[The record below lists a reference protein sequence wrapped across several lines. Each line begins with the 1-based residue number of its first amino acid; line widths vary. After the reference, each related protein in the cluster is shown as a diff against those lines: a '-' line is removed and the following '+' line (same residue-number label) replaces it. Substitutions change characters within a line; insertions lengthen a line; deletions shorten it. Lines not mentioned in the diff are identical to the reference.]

1 MRALLA
7 DRNGRR
13 YLIGQLLSVFGDTAM
28 WLAAGIWVKTLT
40 GSNAAAGL
48 TFFAFGAPSVLAPA
62 AGMLVDR
69 VKKRPLLVATDLAL
83 GASVLLLLLVH
94 GRDQVWLIYLVMV
107 LYGVA
112 YGVLGSGESA
122 LLREMLPEELLGNA
136 NGILQTFREGIRLVG
151 PLAGAGLFAW
161 KGGGA
166 VAIVDACTFLIAG
179 AATFSLHVTEVR
191 PQRGEH
197 HWFDEATAGVRHA
210 WKTTVLR
217 QILIA
222 CLLIIVPFG
231 FYETISFA
239 VVGSGLHKPPTFL
252 GILASVQGV
261 GAIAG
266 GLTAAAIMK
275 RTTEGALFAFACLL
289 FAAASL
295 LLTLQWLP
303 AVIAGALV
311 VGACLPWVLV
321 ALFTLVQR
329 RTPMELQGRAYSAF
343 DTLIGVPQ
351 TLSIAAGAGLIALVD
366 YRLLL
371 VFAAVMGVVAGLY
384 LLTRDEQRQ
393 PPAQETAA
401 PPRAL
406 PDIEAADAVTLPIVS
421 AQVAAG
427 TSRVLQISAN
437 RAALGLAI
445 RSCVSRSTLNSPKR
459 LVYPSAHSKLSQAV
473 Q

>member
-1 MRALLA
+1 VRALLS

-48 TFFAFGAPSVLAPA
+48 VFFAFGLPSVLAPA

-69 VKKRPLLVATDLAL
+69 VKKRPLLVTTDLVL

-107 LYGVA
+107 LYGLA

-136 NGILQTFREGIRLVG
+136 NGILQTFRQGIRLVG
-151 PLAGAGLFAW
+151 PVAGAGLFAW

-166 VAIVDACTFLIAG
+166 VAIVDACTFLIA
-179 AATFSLHVTEVR
+179 AVATFSLHVSEVQPVR
-191 PQRGEH
+191 SEH
-197 HWFDEATAGVRHA
+197 HWFEEVTAGVRHA
-210 WKTTVLR
+210 WNTTVLR

-231 FYETISFA
+231 FFETIAFA
-239 VVGSGLHKPPTFL
+239 VVGTGLHRPPTFL
-252 GILASVQGV
+252 GVIATVQGV

-303 AVIAGALV
+303 GVLAGAMV

-321 ALFTLVQR
+321 ALYTLVQR
-329 RTPMELQGRAYSAF
+329 RTPMVLQGRVYSAF

-351 TLSIAAGAGLIALVD
+351 TVSIAIGAGLIAFVD

-371 VFAAVMGVVAGLY
+371 AFAALMGVIAAAY

-393 PPAQETAA
+393 PP
-401 PPRAL
+401 
-406 PDIEAADAVTLPIVS
+406 PDTSASEHVARVTDAVDTVALPIV
-421 AQVAAG
+421 
-427 TSRVLQISAN
+427 
-437 RAALGLAI
+437 
-445 RSCVSRSTLNSPKR
+445 
-459 LVYPSAHSKLSQAV
+459 
-473 Q
+473 

>member
-1 MRALLA
+1 
-7 DRNGRR
+7 
-13 YLIGQLLSVFGDTAM
+13 VFGDTAM

-48 TFFAFGAPSVLAPA
+48 VFFAFGLPSVLAPA

-69 VKKRPLLVATDLAL
+69 VKKRPLLVTTDLAL

-136 NGILQTFREGIRLVG
+136 NGILQTFRQGIRLVG
-151 PLAGAGLFAW
+151 PVAGAGLFAW

-166 VAIVDACTFLIAG
+166 VAIVDACTFLIA
-179 AATFSLHVTEVR
+179 AIATFSLRVSEVQPVR
-191 PQRGEH
+191 SEH
-197 HWFDEATAGVRHA
+197 HWFDEVTAGIRHA
-210 WKTTVLR
+210 WNTTVLR

-231 FYETISFA
+231 FFETIAFA
-239 VVGSGLHKPPTFL
+239 VVGTGLHRPPTFL
-252 GILASVQGV
+252 GVIATVEGV
-261 GAIAG
+261 GAIGG
-266 GLTAAAIMK
+266 GLTAAAIMT

-303 AVIAGALV
+303 GVLVGAMV

-321 ALFTLVQR
+321 ALYTLVQR
-329 RTPMELQGRAYSAF
+329 RTPMALQGRVYSAF

-351 TLSIAAGAGLIALVD
+351 TVSIAIGAALIAFVD

-371 VFAAVMGVVAGLY
+371 AFAALMGVIAAAY

-393 PPAQETAA
+393 PPPDTSA
-401 PPRAL
+401 P
-406 PDIEAADAVTLPIVS
+406 E
-421 AQVAAG
+421 QVAAM
-427 TSRVLQISAN
+427 TDAVDATTLQVI
-437 RAALGLAI
+437 
-445 RSCVSRSTLNSPKR
+445 
-459 LVYPSAHSKLSQAV
+459 
-473 Q
+473 

>member
-48 TFFAFGAPSVLAPA
+48 TFFAFAAPSVIAPA

-69 VKKRPLLVATDLAL
+69 VKKRPLLVTTDLAL
-83 GASVLLLLLVH
+83 GAGVLLLLLVH

-107 LYGVA
+107 LYGLA

-136 NGILQTFREGIRLVG
+136 NGILQTFRQGMRLVG
-151 PLAGAGLFAW
+151 PIAGAGLFAW
-161 KGGGA
+161 KGGGT
-166 VAIVDACTFLIAG
+166 VAIVDACTFLIA
-179 AATFSLHVTEVR
+179 ALATLSLHLSEVQPVR
-191 PQRGEH
+191 SELR
-197 HWFDEATAGVRHA
+197 WYDEMTAGVRHA
-210 WKTTVLR
+210 WKTPVLR

-231 FYETISFA
+231 FYETITFA
-239 VVGSGLHKPPTFL
+239 VIGTGLHKPPTFL

-266 GLTAAAIMK
+266 GLTAAAIMR
-275 RTTEGALFAFACLL
+275 RTNEGALFAFACVL

-303 AVIAGALV
+303 GVIAGILV
-311 VGACLPWVLV
+311 VGACLPWVIV
-321 ALFTLVQR
+321 ALYTLVQR
-329 RTPMELQGRAYSAF
+329 RTPLELQGRVYSAF

-351 TLSIAAGAGLIALVD
+351 TVSIAAGAGLVALID

-371 VFAAVMGVVAGLY
+371 GFAALMGAIAAVY
-384 LLTRDEQRQ
+384 LLSRDEQRRL
-393 PPAQETAA
+393 PPHHSAS
-401 PPRAL
+401 PPDL
-406 PDIEAADAVTLPIVS
+406 SHNDAMDSVTLPVS
-421 AQVAAG
+421 
-427 TSRVLQISAN
+427 
-437 RAALGLAI
+437 
-445 RSCVSRSTLNSPKR
+445 
-459 LVYPSAHSKLSQAV
+459 
-473 Q
+473 

>member
-1 MRALLA
+1 MRALLS

-48 TFFAFGAPSVLAPA
+48 VFFAFGLPSVLAPA

-69 VKKRPLLVATDLAL
+69 VKKRPLLVTTDLVL

-107 LYGVA
+107 LYGLA

-136 NGILQTFREGIRLVG
+136 NGILQTFRQGIRLVG
-151 PLAGAGLFAW
+151 PVAGAGLFAW

-166 VAIVDACTFLIAG
+166 VAIVDACTFLIA
-179 AATFSLHVTEVR
+179 AVATFSLHVSEVQPVR
-191 PQRGEH
+191 SEH
-197 HWFDEATAGVRHA
+197 HWFEEVTAGVRHA
-210 WKTTVLR
+210 WNTTVLR

-231 FYETISFA
+231 FFETIAFA
-239 VVGSGLHKPPTFL
+239 VVGTGLHRPPTFL
-252 GILASVQGV
+252 GVIATVQGV

-303 AVIAGALV
+303 GVLAGAMV

-321 ALFTLVQR
+321 ALYTLVQR
-329 RTPMELQGRAYSAF
+329 RTPMVLQGRVYSAF

-351 TLSIAAGAGLIALVD
+351 TVSIAIGAGLIAFVD

-371 VFAAVMGVVAGLY
+371 AFAALMGVIAAAY

-393 PPAQETAA
+393 PP
-401 PPRAL
+401 
-406 PDIEAADAVTLPIVS
+406 PDTSASEHVARVTDAVDTVALPIV
-421 AQVAAG
+421 
-427 TSRVLQISAN
+427 
-437 RAALGLAI
+437 
-445 RSCVSRSTLNSPKR
+445 
-459 LVYPSAHSKLSQAV
+459 
-473 Q
+473 

>member
-1 MRALLA
+1 VRALLA
-7 DRNGRR
+7 DHNGRR

-48 TFFAFGAPSVLAPA
+48 TFFAFAAPSALAPA

-69 VKKRPLLVATDLAL
+69 VKRRPLLVTTDLAL
-83 GASVLLLLLVH
+83 GAGVLLLLLVH

-107 LYGVA
+107 LYGLA

-136 NGILQTFREGIRLVG
+136 NGILQTFRQGMRLIG
-151 PLAGAGLFAW
+151 PIAGAGLFAL
-161 KGGGA
+161 KGGGT

-179 AATFSLHVTEVR
+179 VATLSLHVNEMQPVR
-191 PQRGEH
+191 SELR
-197 HWFDEATAGVRHA
+197 WFDELTAGIRHA

-231 FYETISFA
+231 FYETITFA
-239 VVGSGLHKPPTFL
+239 VIGTGLHKPPTFL

-266 GLTAAAIMK
+266 GLTAGAIMR
-275 RTTEGALFAFACLL
+275 RTNEGALFAFACML

-303 AVIAGALV
+303 GVIVGILV

-321 ALFTLVQR
+321 ALYTLVQR
-329 RTPMELQGRAYSAF
+329 RTPWELQGRVYSAF

-351 TLSIAAGAGLIALVD
+351 TVSIAAGAALIALID

-371 VFAAVMGVVAGLY
+371 AFAALMGAIAAVY
-384 LLTRDEQRQ
+384 LLSRDEQRRL
-393 PPAQETAA
+393 P
-401 PPRAL
+401 PPRSASARDL
-406 PDIEAADAVTLPIVS
+406 SNNDATDSVTLPV
-421 AQVAAG
+421 
-427 TSRVLQISAN
+427 T
-437 RAALGLAI
+437 
-445 RSCVSRSTLNSPKR
+445 
-459 LVYPSAHSKLSQAV
+459 
-473 Q
+473 

>member
-1 MRALLA
+1 VRALLA

-48 TFFAFGAPSVLAPA
+48 TFFAFAAPSALAPA

-69 VKKRPLLVATDLAL
+69 VKKRPLLVTTDLAL
-83 GASVLLLLLVH
+83 GAGVLLLLLVH

-107 LYGVA
+107 LYGLA

-136 NGILQTFREGIRLVG
+136 NGILQTFRQGMRLVG
-151 PLAGAGLFAW
+151 PIAGAGLFAW
-161 KGGGA
+161 KGGGT

-179 AATFSLHVTEVR
+179 VATLSLHVTEMQPVR
-191 PQRGEH
+191 SELR
-197 HWFDEATAGVRHA
+197 WFDELTAGIRHA

-231 FYETISFA
+231 FYETITFA
-239 VVGSGLHKPPTFL
+239 VIGTGLHKPPTFL

-266 GLTAAAIMK
+266 GLTAAAIMR
-275 RTTEGALFAFACLL
+275 RTNEGALFAFACVL

-303 AVIAGALV
+303 GVIAGILV

-321 ALFTLVQR
+321 ALYTLVQR
-329 RTPMELQGRAYSAF
+329 RTPIELQGRVYSAF

-351 TLSIAAGAGLIALVD
+351 TVSIAAGAALIALID

-371 VFAAVMGVVAGLY
+371 AFAALMGAIAAVY
-384 LLTRDEQRQ
+384 LLSRDEQRRL
-393 PPAQETAA
+393 P
-401 PPRAL
+401 PPRSASARDL
-406 PDIEAADAVTLPIVS
+406 SHNDATDSVTLPV
-421 AQVAAG
+421 
-427 TSRVLQISAN
+427 T
-437 RAALGLAI
+437 
-445 RSCVSRSTLNSPKR
+445 
-459 LVYPSAHSKLSQAV
+459 
-473 Q
+473 

>member
-1 MRALLA
+1 VRALLS

-48 TFFAFGAPSVLAPA
+48 VFFAFGLPSVLAPA

-69 VKKRPLLVATDLAL
+69 VKKRPLLVTTDLAL

-107 LYGVA
+107 LYGLA

-136 NGILQTFREGIRLVG
+136 NGILQTFRQGIRLVG
-151 PLAGAGLFAW
+151 PVAGAGLFAW

-166 VAIVDACTFLIAG
+166 VAIVDACTFLIA
-179 AATFSLHVTEVR
+179 AVATFSLQVSEVQPIR
-191 PQRGEH
+191 SEH
-197 HWFDEATAGVRHA
+197 HWFDEVTAGVRHA
-210 WKTTVLR
+210 WNTTVLR

-231 FYETISFA
+231 FFETIAFA
-239 VVGSGLHKPPTFL
+239 VVGTGLHRPPTFL
-252 GILASVQGV
+252 GVIATVQGV

-303 AVIAGALV
+303 AVLVGAMV

-321 ALFTLVQR
+321 ALYTLVQR
-329 RTPMELQGRAYSAF
+329 RTPMVLQGRVYSAF

-351 TLSIAAGAGLIALVD
+351 TVSIAIGAGLIAFVD

-371 VFAAVMGVVAGLY
+371 AFAALMGVIAAAY
-384 LLTRDEQRQ
+384 LLTRDEQRH
-393 PPAQETAA
+393 PQETSAPEQVAA
-401 PPRAL
+401 VTDAV
-406 PDIEAADAVTLPIVS
+406 DAVTLPIV
-421 AQVAAG
+421 
-427 TSRVLQISAN
+427 
-437 RAALGLAI
+437 
-445 RSCVSRSTLNSPKR
+445 
-459 LVYPSAHSKLSQAV
+459 
-473 Q
+473 

>member
-1 MRALLA
+1 MPLL
-7 DRNGRR
+7 DF
-13 YLIGQLLSVFGDTAM
+13 V
-28 WLAAGIWVKTLT
+28 
-40 GSNAAAGL
+40 
-48 TFFAFGAPSVLAPA
+48 FFAFGLPSVLAPA

-69 VKKRPLLVATDLAL
+69 VKKRPLLVTTDLAL

-136 NGILQTFREGIRLVG
+136 NGILQTFRQGIRLVG
-151 PLAGAGLFAW
+151 PVAGAGLFAW

-166 VAIVDACTFLIAG
+166 VAIVDACTFLIA
-179 AATFSLHVTEVR
+179 AIATFSLRVSEVQPVR
-191 PQRGEH
+191 SEH
-197 HWFDEATAGVRHA
+197 HWFDEVTAGIRHA
-210 WKTTVLR
+210 WNTTVLR

-231 FYETISFA
+231 FFETIAFA
-239 VVGSGLHKPPTFL
+239 VVGTGLHRPPTFL
-252 GILASVQGV
+252 GIIATVQGV
-261 GAIAG
+261 GAIGG

-275 RTTEGALFAFACLL
+275 RTTEGTLFAFACLL

-303 AVIAGALV
+303 GVLVGAMV

-321 ALFTLVQR
+321 ALYTLVQR
-329 RTPMELQGRAYSAF
+329 RTPMALQGRVYSAF

-351 TLSIAAGAGLIALVD
+351 TVSIAIGAALIAFVD

-371 VFAAVMGVVAGLY
+371 AFAALMGVIAAAY

-393 PPAQETAA
+393 SPPDTSA
-401 PPRAL
+401 PQ
-406 PDIEAADAVTLPIVS
+406 
-421 AQVAAG
+421 QVAAM
-427 TSRVLQISAN
+427 TDAVD
-437 RAALGLAI
+437 AAI
-445 RSCVSRSTLNSPKR
+445 CR
-459 LVYPSAHSKLSQAV
+459 
-473 Q
+473 

>member
-1 MRALLA
+1 VRALLA

-48 TFFAFGAPSVLAPA
+48 TFFAFAAPSALAPA

-69 VKKRPLLVATDLAL
+69 VKKRPLLVTTDLAL
-83 GASVLLLLLVH
+83 GAGVLLLLLVH

-107 LYGVA
+107 LYGLA

-136 NGILQTFREGIRLVG
+136 NGILQTFRQGMRLVG
-151 PLAGAGLFAW
+151 PIAGAGLFAW
-161 KGGGA
+161 KGGGT

-179 AATFSLHVTEVR
+179 VATLSLHVTEMQPVR
-191 PQRGEH
+191 SELR
-197 HWFDEATAGVRHA
+197 WFDELTAGIRHA

-231 FYETISFA
+231 FYETITFA
-239 VVGSGLHKPPTFL
+239 VIGTGLHKPPTFL

-266 GLTAAAIMK
+266 GLTAAAIMR
-275 RTTEGALFAFACLL
+275 RTNEGALFAFACVL

-303 AVIAGALV
+303 GVIAGILV

-321 ALFTLVQR
+321 ALYTLVQR
-329 RTPMELQGRAYSAF
+329 RTPIELQGRVYSAF

-351 TLSIAAGAGLIALVD
+351 TVSIAAGAALIALID

-371 VFAAVMGVVAGLY
+371 AFAALMGAIAAVY
-384 LLTRDEQRQ
+384 LLSRDEQRRL
-393 PPAQETAA
+393 P
-401 PPRAL
+401 PPRSASARDL
-406 PDIEAADAVTLPIVS
+406 SHNDATGSVTLPV
-421 AQVAAG
+421 
-427 TSRVLQISAN
+427 T
-437 RAALGLAI
+437 
-445 RSCVSRSTLNSPKR
+445 
-459 LVYPSAHSKLSQAV
+459 
-473 Q
+473 

>member
-28 WLAAGIWVKTLT
+28 WLAAAIWVKTLT

-48 TFFAFGAPSVLAPA
+48 TFFAFSAPSLFAPA

-69 VKKRPLLVATDLAL
+69 VKKRPLMVATDLLL

-107 LYGVA
+107 LYGLA

-122 LLREMLPEELLGNA
+122 LLREMLPEELLGDA
-136 NGILQTFREGIRLVG
+136 NGILQTVRQGIRLVG
-151 PLAGAGLFAW
+151 PVAGAGLFAW

-166 VAIVDACTFLIAG
+166 VAIVDACTFLVSA
-179 AATFSLHVTEVR
+179 AATFSLHVTEVQPVR
-191 PQRGEH
+191 SEH
-197 HWFDEATAGVRHA
+197 RWFDEMTAGVRHA
-210 WKTTVLR
+210 WNTTVLR

-222 CLLIIVPFG
+222 CLLIILPFG
-231 FYETISFA
+231 FFETISFA

-252 GILASVQGV
+252 GIIATVQGV

-266 GLTAAAIMK
+266 GITAPAIMK
-275 RTTEGALFAFACLL
+275 HTTEGALFAFACLL

-303 AVIAGALV
+303 GVLAGALV

-329 RTPMELQGRAYSAF
+329 RTPMELQGRVYSAF

-351 TLSIAAGAGLIALVD
+351 TVSIAVGAGLIALVD

-371 VFAAVMGVVAGLY
+371 VFAALMGAIAAVY
-384 LLTRDEQRQ
+384 LLSRDEQRH
-393 PPAQETAA
+393 PPADPATATDPVAALSETAA
-401 PPRAL
+401 PSTETATPHGI
-406 PDIEAADAVTLPIVS
+406 PYIEAADTVTLPVE
-421 AQVAAG
+421 
-427 TSRVLQISAN
+427 
-437 RAALGLAI
+437 
-445 RSCVSRSTLNSPKR
+445 
-459 LVYPSAHSKLSQAV
+459 
-473 Q
+473 

>member
-1 MRALLA
+1 MRALLS

-48 TFFAFGAPSVLAPA
+48 VFFAFGLPSVLAPA

-69 VKKRPLLVATDLAL
+69 VKKRPLLVTTDLVL

-107 LYGVA
+107 LYGLA

-136 NGILQTFREGIRLVG
+136 NGILQTFRQGIRLVG
-151 PLAGAGLFAW
+151 PVAGAGLFAW

-166 VAIVDACTFLIAG
+166 VAIVDACTFLIA
-179 AATFSLHVTEVR
+179 AVATFSLHVSEVQPVR
-191 PQRGEH
+191 SEH
-197 HWFDEATAGVRHA
+197 HWFEEVTAGVRHA
-210 WKTTVLR
+210 WNTTVLR

-231 FYETISFA
+231 FFETIAFA
-239 VVGSGLHKPPTFL
+239 VVGTGLHRPPTFL
-252 GILASVQGV
+252 GVIATVQGV

-303 AVIAGALV
+303 GVLVGAMV

-321 ALFTLVQR
+321 ALYTLVQR
-329 RTPMELQGRAYSAF
+329 RTPMVLQGRVYSAF

-351 TLSIAAGAGLIALVD
+351 TVSIAIGAGLIAFVD

-371 VFAAVMGVVAGLY
+371 AFAALMGVIAAAY

-393 PPAQETAA
+393 PPRDNSADQVA
-401 PPRAL
+401 PVT
-406 PDIEAADAVTLPIVS
+406 DAVDAATLPIV
-421 AQVAAG
+421 
-427 TSRVLQISAN
+427 
-437 RAALGLAI
+437 
-445 RSCVSRSTLNSPKR
+445 
-459 LVYPSAHSKLSQAV
+459 
-473 Q
+473 

>member
-1 MRALLA
+1 VRALLS

-48 TFFAFGAPSVLAPA
+48 VFFAFSLPSVLAPA

-69 VKKRPLLVATDLAL
+69 VKKRPLLVTTDLAL

-94 GRDQVWLIYLVMV
+94 GRDQVWLIYVVMV
-107 LYGVA
+107 LYGLA

-136 NGILQTFREGIRLVG
+136 NGILQTFRQGIRLVG
-151 PLAGAGLFAW
+151 PVAGAGLFAW

-166 VAIVDACTFLIAG
+166 VAIVDACTFLIAA
-179 AATFSLHVTEVR
+179 AATFSLHVTEAQPVR
-191 PQRGEH
+191 SEH
-197 HWFDEATAGVRHA
+197 HWFDEVTAGVRHA
-210 WKTTVLR
+210 WNTTVLR

-231 FYETISFA
+231 FFETIAFA
-239 VVGSGLHKPPTFL
+239 VVGTGLHRPPTFL
-252 GILASVQGV
+252 GVIATVQGV

-303 AVIAGALV
+303 GVLVGAMV
-311 VGACLPWVLV
+311 VGASLPWVLV
-321 ALFTLVQR
+321 ALYTLVQR
-329 RTPMELQGRAYSAF
+329 RTPMVLQGRVYSAF
-343 DTLIGVPQ
+343 DTIIGVPQ
-351 TLSIAAGAGLIALVD
+351 TVSIAIGAGLIAFVD

-371 VFAAVMGVVAGLY
+371 AFAALMGVIAAAY

-393 PPAQETAA
+393 PPPDTSASEQVTAM
-401 PPRAL
+401 
-406 PDIEAADAVTLPIVS
+406 ADAVDAATLPIV
-421 AQVAAG
+421 
-427 TSRVLQISAN
+427 
-437 RAALGLAI
+437 
-445 RSCVSRSTLNSPKR
+445 
-459 LVYPSAHSKLSQAV
+459 
-473 Q
+473 

>member
-1 MRALLA
+1 MRALLS

-48 TFFAFGAPSVLAPA
+48 VFFAFGLPSVLAPA

-69 VKKRPLLVATDLAL
+69 VKKRPLLVTTDLVL

-107 LYGVA
+107 LYGLA

-136 NGILQTFREGIRLVG
+136 NGILQTFRQGIRLVG
-151 PLAGAGLFAW
+151 PVAGAGLFAW

-166 VAIVDACTFLIAG
+166 VAIVDACTFLIA
-179 AATFSLHVTEVR
+179 AVATFSLHVSEVQPVR
-191 PQRGEH
+191 SEH
-197 HWFDEATAGVRHA
+197 HWFEEVTAGVRHA
-210 WKTTVLR
+210 WNTTVLR

-231 FYETISFA
+231 FFETIAFA
-239 VVGSGLHKPPTFL
+239 VVGTGLHRPPTFL
-252 GILASVQGV
+252 GVIATVQGV

-303 AVIAGALV
+303 GVLAGAMV
-311 VGACLPWVLV
+311 GGACLPWVLV
-321 ALFTLVQR
+321 ALYTLVQR
-329 RTPMELQGRAYSAF
+329 RTPMVLQGRVYSAF

-351 TLSIAAGAGLIALVD
+351 TVSIAIGAGLIAFVD

-371 VFAAVMGVVAGLY
+371 AFAALMGVIAAAY

-393 PPAQETAA
+393 PP
-401 PPRAL
+401 
-406 PDIEAADAVTLPIVS
+406 PDTSASEHVARVTDAVDTVAMPIV
-421 AQVAAG
+421 
-427 TSRVLQISAN
+427 
-437 RAALGLAI
+437 
-445 RSCVSRSTLNSPKR
+445 
-459 LVYPSAHSKLSQAV
+459 
-473 Q
+473 

>member
-13 YLIGQLLSVFGDTAM
+13 YVVGQLLSVFGDTAM
-28 WLAAGIWVKTLT
+28 WLAAAIWVKTLT

-48 TFFAFGAPSVLAPA
+48 TFFAFAAPSVLAPA

-69 VKKRPLLVATDLAL
+69 VKKRPLLVTTDLIL
-83 GASVLLLLLVH
+83 GASVLLLLLVR

-107 LYGVA
+107 LYGLA

-136 NGILQTFREGIRLVG
+136 NGILQTFRQGVRLIG
-151 PLAGAGLFAW
+151 PIAGAGLFAW

-166 VAIVDACTFLIAG
+166 VAIVDAGTFLIAG
-179 AATFSLHVTEVR
+179 LATLSLRLTEDPPVR
-191 PQRGEH
+191 SGQR
-197 HWFDEATAGVRHA
+197 WFDEMTAGVRHVWRTA
-210 WKTTVLR
+210 VLR

-231 FYETISFA
+231 SYETIAFA
-239 VVGSGLHKPPTFL
+239 VVGSGLHRPPAFL
-252 GILASVQGV
+252 GVLASVQGV
-261 GAIAG
+261 GAVVG
-266 GLTAAAIMK
+266 GLTAAAIMR
-275 RTTEGALFAFACLL
+275 RTNEGALFAFACLL
-289 FAAASL
+289 FAGASL

-303 AVIAGALV
+303 GVVAGILV

-321 ALFTLVQR
+321 ALYTLVQR

-351 TLSIAAGAGLIALVD
+351 TVSIAAGAGLIAVVD

-371 VFAAVMGVVAGLY
+371 VFAAAMGAIAALY
-384 LLTRDEQRQ
+384 LLSRAEQRHPPQDGPSQ
-393 PPAQETAA
+393 PRNAA
-401 PPRAL
+401 YNDTP
-406 PDIEAADAVTLPIVS
+406 ESVTLPI
-421 AQVAAG
+421 A
-427 TSRVLQISAN
+427 
-437 RAALGLAI
+437 
-445 RSCVSRSTLNSPKR
+445 
-459 LVYPSAHSKLSQAV
+459 
-473 Q
+473 